1 MTEALFR
8 IPSRTV
14 TYGYV
19 EVSVDLGHS
28 DPEIIAAT
36 YVSWVHA
43 FQKEELATIERL
55 KDAPSGALKAP
66 LAAPEKPL
74 DVGVPGAAQQRAEGN
89 LKPRTVDEA
98 NDMAKAVIEK
108 ELGPVTELPEYQV
121 GDKVTVGGI
130 EFTKHSEVPWEQD
143 LARKSKP
150 WETEDRLPPEA
161 VVTSPAVLDAV
172 W

>member
-55 KDAPSGALKAP
+55 SESSEAVSRKGSGSAGNRKDAPSGALKAP
-66 LAAPEKPL
+66 LAASQPEVDHPVDPVDK
-74 DVGVPGAAQQRAEGN
+74 AAQMLAEG
-89 LKPRTVDEA
+89 LGGVTDLGEDEETDA
-98 NDMAKAVIEK
+98 PTWEAKAQAAEAEMGGKAPWEAKAVTPK
-108 ELGPVTELPEYQV
+108 
-121 GDKVTVGGI
+121 
-130 EFTKHSEVPWEQD
+130 
-143 LARKSKP
+143 KP
-150 WETEDRLPPEA
+150 WETD
-161 VVTSPAVLDAV
+161 VTSPAVLDAV

>member
-66 LAAPEKPL
+66 LAASQPEVDHPVDPVDK
-74 DVGVPGAAQQRAEGN
+74 AAQMVAEG
-89 LKPRTVDEA
+89 
-98 NDMAKAVIEK
+98 
-108 ELGPVTELPEYQV
+108 LGGATEIPEYEV
-121 GDKVTVGGI
+121 GDAVTVGGI
-130 EFTKHSEVPWEQD
+130 EFTKHSEAPWEQD

-150 WETEDRLPPEA
+150 WEAEA
-161 VVTSPAVLDAV
+161 TASIAAARTVTLAENLDTPD

>member
-55 KDAPSGALKAP
+55 SDQAKPVATASQPAGVAKDAPSGALKAP
-66 LAAPEKPL
+66 LAASQPEVDHPV
-74 DVGVPGAAQQRAEGN
+74 DPVDRAAQMLAEG
-89 LKPRTVDEA
+89 LGGVTDLGEDEETDA
-98 NDMAKAVIEK
+98 PSWEAKARAAEA
-108 ELGPVTELPEYQV
+108 EM
-121 GDKVTVGGI
+121 GG
-130 EFTKHSEVPWEQD
+130 KAPWKQEVAAP
-143 LARKSKP
+143 KKP
-150 WETEDRLPPEA
+150 WETD
-161 VVTSPAVLDAV
+161 VTSPAMLDAV

>member
-66 LAAPEKPL
+66 LATSQPEVDHPVDLMVK
-74 DVGVPGAAQQRAEGN
+74 AAQIVAEG
-89 LKPRTVDEA
+89 LGGATEISAAEA
-98 NDMAKAVIEK
+98 ETTTQSAPWTEPAVATPK
-108 ELGPVTELPEYQV
+108 
-121 GDKVTVGGI
+121 
-130 EFTKHSEVPWEQD
+130 
-143 LARKSKP
+143 KP
-150 WETEDRLPPEA
+150 WETE
-161 VVTSPAVLDAV
+161 VTAPAVIDAA

>member
-19 EVSVDLGHS
+19 EVSVDLGHA

-43 FQKEELATIERL
+43 FQKEEEATIERL
-55 KDAPSGALKAP
+55 KDAPSGAVKAP
-66 LAAPEKPL
+66 LAASQPEVDHPVDPVDK
-74 DVGVPGAAQQRAEGN
+74 AAQMVAEG
-89 LKPRTVDEA
+89 
-98 NDMAKAVIEK
+98 
-108 ELGPVTELPEYQV
+108 LGGATEIPWKQ
-121 GDKVTVGGI
+121 
-130 EFTKHSEVPWEQD
+130 EVATP
-143 LARKSKP
+143 KKP
-150 WETEDRLPPEA
+150 WETETEKPNRPVHPI
-161 VVTSPAVLDAV
+161 VTPD

>member
-1 MTEALFR
+1 MSEALFR

-66 LAAPEKPL
+66 LAASQPEVDHPVDLMVK
-74 DVGVPGAAQQRAEGN
+74 AAQMVAEG
-89 LKPRTVDEA
+89 
-98 NDMAKAVIEK
+98 
-108 ELGPVTELPEYQV
+108 LGGATEIPEHKV

-130 EFTKHSEVPWEQD
+130 EFTKHSEAPWE
-143 LARKSKP
+143 AEVATPKKP
-150 WETEDRLPPEA
+150 WETGPKGVVDAAVKAA
-161 VVTSPAVLDAV
+161 VVTED